1 MEPNPVTAG
10 GLEVQSEN
18 VRDNTHGLYRGWWYA
33 PRPLLLKRELGLSGP
48 WNRHIGTNPKTLKGP
63 LTGMSATPWGSGV
76 APPPSGEG

>member
-48 WNRHIGTNPKTLKGP
+48 RTGHIVQNATSGG
-63 LTGMSATPWGSGV
+63 GMSGDWDSPL
-76 APPPSGEG
+76 